1 MADFQHAT
9 VMAKECTEALRPAL
23 SGADKVFVDATL
35 GLGGHTEAMLHAFSS
50 IRVIAI
56 DRDDEALTRSRIRL
70 QPFSDQIEYIKADFD
85 SLPEILDDLAVEG
98 IDGILFDLG
107 VSSLQLDDDSRGF
120 SYQRDARLDMRMNL
134 NQEVSAYEIVNTFSQ
149 EQLEKVLFEYGE
161 EKYAKKIVAS
171 ILQNRPITTTQEL
184 VEVIKGALPAFVLRK
199 SGHPARK
206 TFQAIRIEVN
216 QELDQLKTALNAAL
230 EALNPGGRIAV
241 LTYHSLEDRIV
252 KNLFR
257 QLSSSSAPIDLPTV
271 PELAPYVLVYPKGLE
286 PSEDEVLVNPRS
298 RSARLR
304 VLAAR
309 GIAA

>member
-1 MADFQHAT
+1 MADFQHTT
-9 VMAKECTEALRPAL
+9 VMTKECVEALRPAL
-23 SGADKVFVDATL
+23 TDVDKVFVDATL
-35 GLGGHTEAMLHAFSS
+35 GLGGHTESMLQSFPSL
-50 IRVIAI
+50 RVIAI
-56 DRDDEALTRSRIRL
+56 DRDEQALTRSKIRL
-70 QPFSDQIEYIKADFD
+70 EPFRNRIEFVKADFAT
-85 SLPEILDDLAVEG
+85 LGEILDTLEVRG

-120 SYQRDARLDMRMNL
+120 SYQHDARLDMRMNP
-134 NQEVSAYEIVNTFSQ
+134 NQELSAFEIINTFSQ
-149 EQLEKVLFEYGE
+149 EQLEKLLFEYGE

-171 ILQNRPITTTQEL
+171 ILQHRPISTTYEL
-184 VEVIKGALPAFVLRK
+184 VEVIKCALPAFVLRK

-216 QELDQLKTALNAAL
+216 QELEQLEIALAAAL

-257 QLSSSSAPIDLPTV
+257 QLSSSSAPIDLPTI
-271 PELAPYVLVYPKGLE
+271 PEVSPYFLVYPRGLE
-286 PSEDEVLVNPRS
+286 PSEEEVTSNPRS

-309 GIAA
+309 ELAA

>member
-1 MADFQHAT
+1 MADFQHTT
-9 VMAKECTEALRPAL
+9 VMTKECTEALQPAL
-23 SGADKVFVDATL
+23 TGVDKVFVDATL
-35 GLGGHTEAMLHAFSS
+35 GLGGHTES
-50 IRVIAI
+50 IVRSFPSIHVIAI
-56 DRDDEALTRSRIRL
+56 DRDDEALSRSKIRL
-70 QPFSDQIEYIKADFD
+70 EPFWKQIKFIKADFD
-85 SLPEILDDLAVEG
+85 SLPEILEDLEIEG

-120 SYQRDARLDMRMNL
+120 SYQHDARLDMRMNPK
-134 NQEVSAYEIVNTFSQ
+134 QELSAYEVINTFSQ
-149 EQLEKVLFEYGE
+149 EQLEKILFEYGE
-161 EKYAKKIVAS
+161 EKYARKIVAS
-171 ILQNRPITTTQEL
+171 ILQSRPITTTHEL
-184 VEVIKGALPAFVLRK
+184 VEVIKSALPAFVLRK

-216 QELDQLKTALNAAL
+216 QELEQLKIALHAAL

-252 KNLFR
+252 KNVFR
-257 QLSSSSAPIDLPTV
+257 QVSSSTAPIDLPM
-271 PELAPYVLVYPKGLE
+271 APQESPYFLVYPRGLE
-286 PSEDEVLVNPRS
+286 PSEEEITSNPRS